1 MDLVVRGLT
10 GKEIAREI
18 GIGYRTVEVHTT
30 RARTAL
36 GGVNIARAAVLW
48 DRIRRAAC

>member
-1 MDLVVRGLT
+1 MDLIVAGLT

-18 GIGYRTVEVHTT
+18 GVAYRTVEHHMIL
-30 RARTAL
+30 ARQRL

-48 DRIRRAAC
+48 DRIRRAA